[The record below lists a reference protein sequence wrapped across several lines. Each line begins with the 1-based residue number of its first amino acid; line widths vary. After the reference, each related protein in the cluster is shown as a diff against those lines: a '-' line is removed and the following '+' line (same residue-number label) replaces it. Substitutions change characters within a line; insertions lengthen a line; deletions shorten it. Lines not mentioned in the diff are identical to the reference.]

1 MWVMDLSPPIIE
13 SKNGERDAILEAAKL
28 MLIAARTAPKSG
40 GIDDVLTIIVYGKEK
55 DAIAEKMEEIA
66 RERKI
71 ENFKRDAK
79 NVRDSEAV
87 ILIGVRGNKSFGFKC
102 GACGYKS
109 CKEFKKVKKKF
120 GQDFFGPTC
129 IFKALD
135 LGIALG
141 SAAKTAS
148 ILDVDNRIMYRVGT
162 AALKLKLLPEA
173 TVIMGIP
180 MSASGKNIY
189 FDRPK

>member
-1 MWVMDLSPPIIE
+1 MNLSPPIIE
-13 SKNGERDAILEAAKL
+13 SKNGEKDAILEAAKL
-28 MLIAARTAPKSG
+28 MLIGARTAPKSG
-40 GIDDVLTIIVYGKEK
+40 GIDDVLTMIVYGEEKEG
-55 DAIAEKMEEIA
+55 IAGKMEEIA
-66 RERKI
+66 SKRKI
-71 ENFKRDAK
+71 EGFKRDAK
-79 NVRDSEAV
+79 NVRDSEVV
-87 ILIGVRGNKSFGFKC
+87 ILIGVRGGKSFGFQC

-109 CKEFKKVKKKF
+109 CEEFEEAEKKL

>member
-1 MWVMDLSPPIIE
+1 MSPPIIE
-13 SKNGERDAILEAAKL
+13 SKKGEKEAVLEAAKL

-40 GIDDVLTIIVYGKEK
+40 GVDDVLTLIVYGKEK
-55 DAIAEKMEEIA
+55 DAIAEKMEKIA
-66 RERKI
+66 EQRKI
-71 ENFKRDAK
+71 EGFKRDAR

-87 ILIGVRGNKSFGFKC
+87 ILIGVRGNKSFGLKC

-109 CKEFKKVKKKF
+109 CKEFNKAKKKF
-120 GQDFFGPTC
+120 GQDFFGATC

-141 SAAKTAS
+141 SATKTAS
-148 ILDVDNRIMYRVGT
+148 ILNVDNRIMYRVGA
-162 AALKLKLLPEA
+162 AALKLKLLPGA

-180 MSASGKNIY
+180 ISAKGKSIY
-189 FDRPK
+189 FDRK